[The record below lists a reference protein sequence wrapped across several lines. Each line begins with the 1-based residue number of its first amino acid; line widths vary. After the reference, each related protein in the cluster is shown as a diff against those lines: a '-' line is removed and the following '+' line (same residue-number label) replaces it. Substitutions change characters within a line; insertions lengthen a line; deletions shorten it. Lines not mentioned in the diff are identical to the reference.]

1 MGRILGG
8 VGLGENIDQNI
19 LFTILKNK
27 QNILNV

>member
-1 MGRILGG
+1 LGG

-27 QNILNV
+27 QNILNVWNVL